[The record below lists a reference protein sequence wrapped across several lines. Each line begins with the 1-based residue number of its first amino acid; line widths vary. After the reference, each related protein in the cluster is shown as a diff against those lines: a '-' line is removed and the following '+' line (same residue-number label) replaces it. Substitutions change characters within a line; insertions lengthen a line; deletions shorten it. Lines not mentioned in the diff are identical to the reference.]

1 MEGWGAW
8 KCRKYTKL
16 YIWAKYDLFDVFWW
30 QIATKSHLFKPV
42 FNPVLPVWLLWTRK
56 VLISAGLLTISL
68 LGVYRMRLSLKYEQK
83 LKKKAALNALDVGVM
98 ATEICRLKT
107 ILYHI
112 GVSVADENLAKLRLW
127 KD

>member
-16 YIWAKYDLFDVFWW
+16 YIWGKYDLFGVFGW

-42 FNPVLPVWLLWTRK
+42 FSPVLPVWLLWTRK
-56 VLISAGLLTISL
+56 VRISAGLLTISL

-83 LKKKAALNALDVGVM
+83 LKKKAALNVLDVGVM

-112 GVSVADENLAKLRLW
+112 GVSVADENLQKLRLF

>member
-1 MEGWGAW
+1 M
-8 KCRKYTKL
+8 R
-16 YIWAKYDLFDVFWW
+16 
-30 QIATKSHLFKPV
+30 
-42 FNPVLPVWLLWTRK
+42 
-56 VLISAGLLTISL
+56 ISAGLLTISL

-83 LKKKAALNALDVGVM
+83 LKKKAALNALDGGVM

-112 GVSVADENLAKLRLW
+112 GVSVADENLAKLRLF